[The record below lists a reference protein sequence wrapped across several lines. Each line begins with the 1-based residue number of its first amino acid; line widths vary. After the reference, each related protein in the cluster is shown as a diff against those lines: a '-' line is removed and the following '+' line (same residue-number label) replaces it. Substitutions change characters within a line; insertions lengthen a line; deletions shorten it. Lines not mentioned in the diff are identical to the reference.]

1 MNARVACAITVLI
14 GTMYAAT
21 GLLTSLTDVGI
32 GIAIAAAGIIGYGL
46 CDYTTTRHNQ
56 RITATRAQVWARRDN
71 QGAHRG
77 L

>member
-21 GLLTSLTDVGI
+21 GLLTSLTDFGI
-32 GIAIAAAGIIGYGL
+32 GLVVASAGAIGYGL
-46 CDYTTTRHNQ
+46 CDYLATRRDHNITT
-56 RITATRAQVWARRDN
+56 TRAQVWARRD
-71 QGAHRG
+71 QGTHRG